1 MHLIQTL
8 QSLQYVKFHLKQPA
22 IEEIFRKRVQLPAFK
37 ETWIKKTIVF
47 DLDETLVHCIEDY
60 MNKDVDKLIQVKFP
74 SGDIATAGINIR
86 PYAMECLRRASQL
99 F

>member
-1 MHLIQTL
+1 M
-8 QSLQYVKFHLKQPA
+8 VKW
-22 IEEIFRKRVQLPAFK
+22 PAFK